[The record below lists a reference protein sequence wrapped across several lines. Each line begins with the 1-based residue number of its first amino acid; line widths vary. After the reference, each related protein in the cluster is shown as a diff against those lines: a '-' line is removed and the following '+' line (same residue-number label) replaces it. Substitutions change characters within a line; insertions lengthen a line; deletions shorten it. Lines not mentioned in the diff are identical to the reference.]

1 MKIDNLSTQI
11 VSSLLQTVTPAQSQP
26 IKPSE
31 PSQPAAPTPP
41 AGGNVENRKPPSKPA
56 EPSKPAASGTINVY
70 V

>member
-1 MKIDNLSTQI
+1 MKIDNFSTQI
-11 VSSLLQTVTPAQSQP
+11 VSSLLQTVTPAQSKP

-41 AGGNVENRKPPSKPA
+41 ARGNVENRKPPSKPA